1 MSDLITLYQHYFWFW
16 IILVRLCKMGASG
29 KLVRN
34 GEKPDIMQA
43 PVRVTLDEIKELELG
58 GDSVSKLLA
67 L

>member
-16 IILVRLCKMGASG
+16 IILVQLCKMGTSG

-34 GEKPDIMQA
+34 GEKSDITQA
-43 PVRVTLDEIKELELG
+43 PVRVTLDEIKELGLG